1 MSDYVMFLL
10 IPQVSVADERM
21 LDMHGP
27 LTSTM
32 EIEMLCRKV
41 LKRIQY
47 STYKILLP
55 TSVSLS
61 QLNAPNPLVFEMLK
75 QPPVVL
81 WPKGSW
87 YPQGTPPLQKKKHP
101 VPSRSEWAGD
111 FQNTTSLSRLELP
124 RWGGWSRRNEY
135 RIFLATVCF
144 WLLFV
149 LVGGGS
155 LKLKW
160 GWWSCWVSNELYIQW
175 YIIAS
180 FPILIPLLIKG

>member
-61 QLNAPNPLVFEMLK
+61 QLNALNPLVFEMLK

-87 YPQGTPPLQKKKHP
+87 YPQGTPPKKRSIPSRP
-101 VPSRSEWAGD
+101 VPNEQGICKIQPVSLGSSYQGEGD
-111 FQNTTSLSRLELP
+111 EVDETSIE
-124 RWGGWSRRNEY
+124 
-135 RIFLATVCF
+135 FF
-144 WLLFV
+144 W
-149 LVGGGS
+149 
-155 LKLKW
+155 
-160 GWWSCWVSNELYIQW
+160 
-175 YIIAS
+175 
-180 FPILIPLLIKG
+180 

>member
-47 STYKILLP
+47 SAYKILLP

-81 WPKGSW
+81 
-87 YPQGTPPLQKKKHP
+87 
-101 VPSRSEWAGD
+101 
-111 FQNTTSLSRLELP
+111 
-124 RWGGWSRRNEY
+124 
-135 RIFLATVCF
+135 
-144 WLLFV
+144 
-149 LVGGGS
+149 
-155 LKLKW
+155 
-160 GWWSCWVSNELYIQW
+160 
-175 YIIAS
+175 
-180 FPILIPLLIKG
+180 

>member
-61 QLNAPNPLVFEMLK
+61 QLNALNPLVFEMLK

-81 WPKGSW
+81 
-87 YPQGTPPLQKKKHP
+87 
-101 VPSRSEWAGD
+101 
-111 FQNTTSLSRLELP
+111 
-124 RWGGWSRRNEY
+124 
-135 RIFLATVCF
+135 
-144 WLLFV
+144 
-149 LVGGGS
+149 
-155 LKLKW
+155 
-160 GWWSCWVSNELYIQW
+160 
-175 YIIAS
+175 
-180 FPILIPLLIKG
+180 

>member
-21 LDMHGP
+21 LDVHGP

-47 STYKILLP
+47 RTYKILLP

-81 WPKGSW
+81 
-87 YPQGTPPLQKKKHP
+87 
-101 VPSRSEWAGD
+101 
-111 FQNTTSLSRLELP
+111 
-124 RWGGWSRRNEY
+124 
-135 RIFLATVCF
+135 
-144 WLLFV
+144 
-149 LVGGGS
+149 
-155 LKLKW
+155 
-160 GWWSCWVSNELYIQW
+160 
-175 YIIAS
+175 
-180 FPILIPLLIKG
+180 